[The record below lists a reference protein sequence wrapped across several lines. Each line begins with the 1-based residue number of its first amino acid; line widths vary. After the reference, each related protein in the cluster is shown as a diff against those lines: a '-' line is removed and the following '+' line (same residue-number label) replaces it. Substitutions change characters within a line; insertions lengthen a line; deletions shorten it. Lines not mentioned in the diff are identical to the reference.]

1 MPPRTADALPEEWQL
16 WTFETRFLRISN
28 ASCDQNPMRNFR
40 DGYRAWL
47 EGALAEGVPDEVV
60 AFVFNLFEQNSHD
73 GRYGVEL
80 VGVSEFDPGNP
91 DWACAE
97 AWEPSEGRESTIP
110 SSFCDG
116 GWVEFLTEMSK
127 LISSFLME
135 PSSLAEKLNSVRGIG
150 IGFVDGELLLLKS

>member
-1 MPPRTADALPEEWQL
+1 MAALDV
-16 WTFETRFLRISN
+16 ETPYLRIFN
-28 ASCDQNPMRNFR
+28 ASCDQGQMKNFR

-60 AFVFNLFEQNSHD
+60 AFVFNLFEQNSND

-80 VGVSEFDPGNP
+80 VGASEFDPGNP

-97 AWEPSEGRESTIP
+97 TWEPREGRKSTIP

-116 GWVEFLTEMSK
+116 GWAECLTEMSD
-127 LISSFLME
+127 LISSFLKE
-135 PSSLAEKLNSVRGIG
+135 PSSLAQKLNVVRGIG
-150 IGFVDGELLLLKS
+150 IGFVDGDLLLLKS